1 MSGVISMLKAVEQ
14 LVSGERT
21 KVGNHSK
28 KFLMNNPNWEDFY
41 YYNTCICSVNHETK
55 DFKTD
60 TGGGRYTSSTIKVIN
75 DYRKHFKGLGYNDLN
90 ESEK

>member
-1 MSGVISMLKAVEQ
+1 MGEVISMLRAIEQ

-21 KVGNHSK
+21 KVDNHSK
-28 KFLMNNPNWEDFY
+28 KFLMNNPDWE
-41 YYNTCICSVNHETK
+41 

-60 TGGGRYTSSTIKVIN
+60 TGDRFTSSTIKVIN
-75 DYRKHFKGLGYNDLN
+75 DYRKYFKELGYNDLN